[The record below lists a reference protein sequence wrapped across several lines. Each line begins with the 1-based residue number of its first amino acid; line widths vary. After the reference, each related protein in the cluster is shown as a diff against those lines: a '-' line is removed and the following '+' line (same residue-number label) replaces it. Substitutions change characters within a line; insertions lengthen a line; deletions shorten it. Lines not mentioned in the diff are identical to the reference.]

1 MRTNLLVR
9 EQRVVCTF
17 PSGRDIVL
25 SRVAGFSSQGR
36 RGETL
41 LINYMAVFTQQGFSL
56 CRQSSCLV
64 KAVFL
69 LFIYYLDIIYFQRE
83 LRQLENICVCMGRVC
98 FGEALR
104 NRTFEENILREN

>member
-25 SRVAGFSSQGR
+25 SRVAGFCSQGR

-41 LINYMAVFTQQGFSL
+41 LINYMAVFTQQGCLTLSSEFLFS
-56 CRQSSCLV
+56 QSSIS
-64 KAVFL
+64 FIYL
-69 LFIYYLDIIYFQRE
+69 LFRHHLFPKRIAAVGKYMRLY
-83 LRQLENICVCMGRVC
+83 
-98 FGEALR
+98 GEGLFWGGSQEQ
-104 NRTFEENILREN
+104 NF